1 MKKQKRGFGLF
12 GTGQR
17 STFILGAI
25 FGLFAIICF
34 PLMAGTAAGA
44 IALATLPG
52 TGLTEENMTA
62 LLDKVKSTQV
72 DEITKAR
79 TDFNDAIKG
88 MVKEAELA
96 EKIKQFT
103 DEELT
108 AIKET
113 MKNMGI
119 ANAELKDIVKTQGT
133 ELEGFKE
140 KGFIVQMGA
149 KQNPVTFKE
158 KMAALLTGIFK
169 SDDYKNFEKNNF
181 VGGTQQ
187 YTLGEKGEVI
197 EKSKY
202 DEVREK
208 AVGVTADHTG
218 TVLISEISG
227 NVRDIPLRKTH
238 IRNLMTV
245 RPTSGASIVAPEV
258 TDYTDA
264 FTAGAT
270 MLAEN
275 TEAQTSV
282 FKTKENT
289 WSVKRI
295 ARAMEISKRYFKTNG
310 LGWVVNWILSR
321 LPDQL
326 QFVEDFQL
334 LFGDGAGNNVSG
346 LAKNAQSLTLSGSFV
361 ATNFASHATYNGGT
375 QTLVTFAAA
384 HGLRNGDNLTLANT
398 TGGTYNGTY
407 TNVIVVDT
415 KTVLINKAYS
425 ADVNVAANWTG
436 SWTSYWYN
444 SIDNAQEFD
453 VISVAK
459 AYLAAGEYEATGCV
473 LHSNTAEKIGLLKDL
488 QAAYIGV
495 SRDAAGRMN
504 ISAMPIAVTNAIPA
518 GHFIVGDFQRA
529 CEIAEY
535 TPLTVQLSE
544 DTTDKKKNQITVI
557 AEEEI
562 IFPLYNP
569 YWFVYGKFA
578 DAITAIEKP

>member
-1 MKKQKRGFGLF
+1 MKKEKRGFGLF
-12 GTGQR
+12 GTGRR
-17 STFILGAI
+17 STFILGA
-25 FGLFAIICF
+25 LFALIAIICMPF
-34 PLMAGTAAGA
+34 LTGTVGGA
-44 IALATLPG
+44 IALATAG
-52 TGLTEENMTA
+52 AAGLTEDQMTA
-62 LLDKVKSTQV
+62 LLDKVKSTQAE
-72 DEITKAR
+72 EITKAR
-79 TDFNDAIKG
+79 TEFNDTIKG
-88 MVKEAELA
+88 MVKEAELSA
-96 EKIKQFT
+96 KLKDFT

-108 AIKET
+108 AIKQT
-113 MKNMGI
+113 MTDMGLK
-119 ANAELKDIVKTQGT
+119 NAELKDIVKTQGT
-133 ELEGFKE
+133 EIESLKE
-140 KGFIVQMGA
+140 KGIIVQLAA
-149 KQNPVTFKE
+149 KNNPVTMRE

-169 SDDYKNFEKNNF
+169 TEDYKNFEKTNF

-187 YTLGEKGEVI
+187 YTIGEKGEIV

-202 DEVREK
+202 DEIREK

-218 TVLISEISG
+218 SVLPAEISA

-238 IRNLMTV
+238 VRNLMTV

-264 FTAGAT
+264 FTMGAT

-289 WSVKRI
+289 WTVKRI
-295 ARAMEISKRYFKTNG
+295 ARAIEISKRYFKTNG
-310 LGWVVNWILSR
+310 LGWVINWILSR

-334 LFGDGAGNNVSG
+334 IFGDGAGNNISG
-346 LAKNAQSLTLSGSFV
+346 LAKNAQSLTLSGSYI

-375 QTLVTFAAA
+375 QTLVSFAAA

-398 TGGTYNGTY
+398 AGGTYNGTY
-407 TNVIVVDT
+407 TNVAVVDT
-415 KTVLINKAYS
+415 KTVLINKAFS
-425 ADVNVAANWTG
+425 ADATVAANWTG

-488 QAAYIGV
+488 DAAYIGV

-529 CEIAEY
+529 CELAEY

-557 AEEEI
+557 AEEEV

>member
-1 MKKQKRGFGLF
+1 MKKTKRGFGLF
-12 GTGQR
+12 GTGR
-17 STFILGAI
+17 KSTFILGAI
-25 FGLFAIICF
+25 FALFAIICMPF
-34 PLMAGTAAGA
+34 LLGTAGGA
-44 IALATLPG
+44 IAMATVG
-52 TGLTEENMTA
+52 AAGLTEEQMTA
-62 LLDKVKSTQV
+62 LLDKVKSTQGE
-72 DEITKAR
+72 EITKAR
-79 TDFNDAIKG
+79 TEFNESIKG

-96 EKIKQFT
+96 AKLKEFT

-108 AIKET
+108 AIQKT
-113 MKNMGI
+113 MKDMGI
-119 ANAELKDIVKTQGT
+119 ANAELKDIVKSQGA
-133 ELEGFKE
+133 ELEGLKE
-140 KGFIVQMGA
+140 KGLIVQMGA
-149 KQNPVTFKE
+149 KTNPVTLRE

-169 SDDYKNFEKNNF
+169 SEDYQNFEKKNF

-218 TVLISEISG
+218 TVLISEISN

-238 IRNLMTV
+238 VRNLMTV
-245 RPTSGASIVAPEV
+245 RPTSSASIVAPEV

-264 FTAGAT
+264 YTAGAT
-270 MLAEN
+270 TLAEN
-275 TEAQTSV
+275 TEASTSV

-310 LGWVVNWILSR
+310 LGWVINWILSR

-346 LAKNAQSLTLSGSFV
+346 LAKSAQSLNLSGTFI
-361 ATNFASHATYNGGT
+361 ATNFASIATYNGGT
-375 QTLVTFAAA
+375 QTLVNFAVV

-407 TNVIVVDT
+407 TNVVVVDT
-415 KTVLINKAYS
+415 KTVLINKAYA

-459 AYLAAGEYEATGCV
+459 AYLAAGEYEATGVV
-473 LHSNTAEKIGLLKDL
+473 LHSNSAEKIGLLKDL

-529 CEIAEY
+529 CELAEY